1 MAEPNIIESEDDR
14 IALPEARIVKFQYL
28 FDYYDAKDFIV
39 RYIKT
44 GDRKYIMKA
53 TNSLLGLW
61 LQIKPEFTKKEL
73 ALSYNLDITKLD
85 YFLENRNKLPSYHLL
100 LGMFYRLQRKLK
112 KMRVLEITFPEPDI
126 AKDFQRSW

>member
-1 MAEPNIIESEDDR
+1 MPEEIETDDR
-14 IALPEARIVKFQYL
+14 VALPEARIVKFQYL

-61 LQIKPEFTKKEL
+61 LQIKPEFTKNEL
-73 ALSYNLDITKLD
+73 ALKYNADITKLD
-85 YFLENRNKLPSYHLL
+85 YFLERRDKLPTYHLL

-112 KMRVLEITFPEPDI
+112 KMRVLEITFPEADI
-126 AKDFQRSW
+126 GKDFQRSW

>member
-1 MAEPNIIESEDDR
+1 MPEEIETDDR
-14 IALPEARIVKFQYL
+14 VALPEARIVKFQYL

-73 ALSYNLDITKLD
+73 ALKYNLDVTKLD
-85 YFLENRNKLPSYHLL
+85 YFLEKRDMLPSYHLL

-112 KMRVLEITFPEPDI
+112 KMRVLEITFPEADI
-126 AKDFQRSW
+126 GKDFQRSW